1 MHQFIK
7 DLKDNPKVQ
16 ARIRR
21 DKEIEARTVQA
32 VQNLLNDFEALPG
45 VGKMVFTIAVNG
57 DDIEAEIGIKRES
70 QDSVI
75 QHPGA

>member
-21 DKEIEARTVQA
+21 DKEIEARTVQM
-32 VQNLLNDFEALPG
+32 VQDLLNTFDPLPG
-45 VGKMVFTIAVNG
+45 VGKLVFTVNIIG
-57 DDIEAEIGIKRES
+57 DGIEAEIGIKRES

-75 QHPGA
+75 QQPGA

>member
-21 DKEIEARTVQA
+21 DKEIEARTVQV
-32 VQNLLNDFEALPG
+32 VQDILNSFDPLPG
-45 VGKMVFTIAVNG
+45 VGKLVFTIAVTG
-57 DDIEAEIGIKRES
+57 DDIEAEIGIRRET
-70 QDSVI
+70 QESVI
-75 QHPGA
+75 QQPGA

>member
-21 DKEIEARTVQA
+21 DKEIEARTVQV
-32 VQNLLNDFEALPG
+32 VQDILNSFDPLPG
-45 VGKMVFTIAVNG
+45 VGKLVFTIAVTG
-57 DDIEAEIGIKRES
+57 DDIEAEIGVRREA
-70 QDSVI
+70 QESVI
-75 QHPGA
+75 QQPGA

>member
-1 MHQFIK
+1 MHSFIK

-21 DKEIEARTVQA
+21 DKEIEARTVQ
-32 VQNLLNDFEALPG
+32 VIQDLLNNFDPLPG
-45 VGKMVFTIAVNG
+45 IGKLVFTIAVNG

-70 QDSVI
+70 QDSAI
-75 QHPGA
+75 QQPGA

>member
-21 DKEIEARTVQA
+21 DKEIEARTVQV
-32 VQNLLNDFEALPG
+32 VQDILNSFDPLPG
-45 VGKMVFTIAVNG
+45 VGKLVFTIAVTG
-57 DDIEAEIGIKRES
+57 DDIEAEIGVRRET
-70 QDSVI
+70 QESVI
-75 QHPGA
+75 QQPGE

>member
-45 VGKMVFTIAVNG
+45 VGKLVFHIGIT
-57 DDIEAEIGIKRES
+57 DDDLVAEIGIKREV

-75 QHPGA
+75 QQPGA